1 MSTKNIKFF
10 CSNLLFAAYIS
21 IAAICLLVTSGC
33 NRENIKPITTKPVV
47 DVTTTSAKTGGIISA
62 DNAEGPHGVCYNTT
76 GNPTLDDNY
85 TLDGYGPCEY
95 NTELIGLEPG
105 TTYYVRAYCCSNTN
119 YDDVIYGNQVTFTT
133 VPDPQTS
140 TDFLTISEGWKLSE
154 AAISPAYQM
163 PDGSYVED
171 LMYYPNYPFGYNFF
185 YSHEI
190 DDIIHFSSDG
200 SHYVNPGTLLATNG
214 VGYTQETSLGQW
226 HFDNP
231 DNPSYLYMQIPF
243 IYRAQSSPN
252 TYDSAIEE
260 CRIISL
266 TTDMLK
272 ISFTCNNVE
281 QHIYYNDYKGK
292 HHKNPTKGTS
302 YTITLTY
309 VPAQ

>member
-1 MSTKNIKFF
+1 MSTKNIKSSSF
-10 CSNLLFAAYIS
+10 NLHFVAYMF
-21 IAAICLLVTSGC
+21 IAAICVFMVSGC
-33 NRENIKPITTKPVV
+33 NRENIEPDNIKPIITKAVV
-47 DVTTTSAKTGGIISA
+47 DVTSTSAKTGGIINA
-62 DNAEGPHGVCYNTT
+62 NNAEGPHGVCYNTT
-76 GNPTLDDNY
+76 GTPTLDDNH
-85 TLDGYGPCEY
+85 TLDGYGTCEY
-95 NTELIGLEPG
+95 ITVLTDLEPG
-105 TTYYVRAYCCSNTN
+105 TVYYVRAYYCSNTN
-119 YDDVIYGNQVTFTT
+119 YDDVTYGNEVTFTT
-133 VPDPQTS
+133 VSIPTAMEL
-140 TDFLTISEGWKLSE
+140 LTIPEGWKLSE
-154 AAISPAYQM
+154 TTISPAYQM
-163 PDGSYVED
+163 PDGSFVDNLSYD
-171 LMYYPNYPFGYNFF
+171 PYSFYNFF

-243 IYRAQSSPN
+243 IYGVQSSPN
-252 TYDSAIEE
+252 TYNPAIEE

-281 QHIYYNDYKGK
+281 QHIYYSGGKRHRNSPKGS
-292 HHKNPTKGTS
+292 S

>member
-1 MSTKNIKFF
+1 MSTKNIKFPY
-10 CSNLLFAAYIS
+10 SNLPLATYIC
-21 IAAICLLVTSGC
+21 IASICLFVTQGC
-33 NRENIKPITTKPVV
+33 NRENIKPIITKVVV
-47 DVTTTSAKTGGIISA
+47 DVTSTSAKTGGII
-62 DNAEGPHGVCYNTT
+62 NANNAGGPHGVCYNTT
-76 GNPTLDDNY
+76 GNPTLDDNH

-95 NTELIGLEPG
+95 ITELTDLEPG
-105 TTYYVRAYCCSNTN
+105 TTYYVRAYCCSNTH
-119 YDDVIYGNQVTFTT
+119 YDGVTYGNEVTFTT
-133 VPDPQTS
+133 VSVPTA
-140 TDFLTISEGWKLSE
+140 TELLTIPEGWKLSE
-154 AAISPAYQM
+154 AAISPSYQM
-163 PDGSYVED
+163 PDGTIRED
-171 LMYYPNYPFGYNFF
+171 LVYIPGTDYNFF

-226 HFDNP
+226 HFDIP

-243 IYRAQSSPN
+243 IYGAQSSPN
-252 TYDSAIEE
+252 TYDPAIEE

-281 QHIYYNDYKGK
+281 QHIYYSGYYSGGK
-292 HHKNPTKGTS
+292 RHENSPKGTS